1 MLKKK
6 LFLPINLQL
15 FAEPAEPAEP
25 ALPGADPEPTP
36 AEPAEPT
43 EPNNEPVDTDKIVE
57 KLQKRLDSKTKSE
70 KEAKSQLD
78 KALERIAELENA
90 GKKGVKELSEEEKAS
105 KLQQEKDDEI
115 SRLKTQIKIAESTQQ
130 ADDVLKE
137 AGLVA
142 GKEIL
147 TMIVS
152 DDDQKTLENVKALIQ
167 YTNDQRNAWEVAR
180 NTGETPKKT
189 PGNEEPDPFKAIAEK
204 YN

>member
-78 KALERIAELENA
+78 KALERISELENA
-90 GKKGVKELSEEEKAS
+90 GKKGVKELSEEEKAA

-167 YTNDQRNAWEVAR
+167 YTNDQRKAWEVAR

-189 PGNEEPDPFKAIAEK
+189 PGNEEPDPFKAIADK

>member
-1 MLKKK
+1 M
-6 LFLPINLQL
+6 
-15 FAEPAEPAEP
+15 
-25 ALPGADPEPTP
+25 
-36 AEPAEPT
+36 
-43 EPNNEPVDTDKIVE
+43 
-57 KLQKRLDSKTKSE
+57 
-70 KEAKSQLD
+70 
-78 KALERIAELENA
+78 ERIAELENA
-90 GKKGVKELSEEEKAS
+90 GKKGVKELSEEEKAA

>member
-1 MLKKK
+1 MLKKT

-25 ALPGADPEPTP
+25 AIPGADPEPTP

-90 GKKGVKELSEEEKAS
+90 GKKGVKELSEEEKAA

-152 DDDQKTLENVKALIQ
+152 FDDQKTLENVKALIQ

>member
-15 FAEPAEPAEP
+15 FAEPAEPAL
-25 ALPGADPEPTP
+25 AGADPEPTP

-90 GKKGVKELSEEEKAS
+90 GKKGVKELSEEEKAA

>member
-1 MLKKK
+1 MLRRKM
-6 LFLPINLQL
+6 FLPMNLQL
-15 FAEPAEPAEP
+15 FAENSEVVDGEVIVEETQVEETAAEDETIDNDQD
-25 ALPGADPEPTP
+25 LDS
-36 AEPAEPT
+36 
-43 EPNNEPVDTDKIVE
+43 DKVVE
-57 KLQKRLDSKTKSE
+57 KLQKRLASKTKSE
-70 KEAKSQLD
+70 KETKSQLD
-78 KALERIAELENA
+78 KALDRIAELENA
-90 GKKGVKELSEEEKAS
+90 GKKGVKELSDEEKAA

-115 SRLKTQIKIAESTQQ
+115 SRLRTQIKIAESTQQ
-130 ADDVLKE
+130 ADEVLKD

>member
-90 GKKGVKELSEEEKAS
+90 GKKGVKELSEEEKAA